1 MYNLTLFYFRS
12 TKDNVAAVS
21 GVIGSTSHH
30 HSVNIQ
36 SDGVSPTAFG
46 VNIESDFNI
55 NPEEAAE
62 VAAAVADMDIPDS
75 EFLNAGSITQEEFDS
90 FSNFLGSAGRSLQ
103 ASTSNTTLH
112 HTNNPLQQPHQDHSG
127 EVNPQNAFAF
137 HNPSNSQ
144 SSQFSLFQHPS
155 TDSSQDFQF

>member
-1 MYNLTLFYFRS
+1 M
-12 TKDNVAAVS
+12 S

-30 HSVNIQ
+30 HNVNIQ
-36 SDGVSPTAFG
+36 SGAVSPNPFG

-90 FSNFLGSAGRSLQ
+90 FSSFLGSAGRSLQ
-103 ASTSNTTLH
+103 PTTSNTTPH
-112 HTNNPLQQPHQDHSG
+112 HNNPLQPQQNLSS
-127 EVNPQNAFAF
+127 EVNQQNTFPF
-137 HNPSNSQ
+137 HNPPENSQ
-144 SSQFSLFQHPS
+144 FGLFQHPS
-155 TDSSQDFQF
+155 TDSSHDFEF